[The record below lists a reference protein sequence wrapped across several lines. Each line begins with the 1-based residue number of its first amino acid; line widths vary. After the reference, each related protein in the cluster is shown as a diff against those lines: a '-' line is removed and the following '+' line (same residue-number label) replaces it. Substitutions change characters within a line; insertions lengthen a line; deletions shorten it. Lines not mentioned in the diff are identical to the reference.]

1 MDENRANKYDRG
13 KNKIV
18 INLEGL
24 ESSKLKTLVANS

>member
-1 MDENRANKYDRG
+1 MKIVHIRYDRG

-24 ESSKLKTLVANS
+24 ESSKLKTLEANS